1 MRPVVFKKTDLGGYN
16 IYSKNAVGVY
26 NICKIPFWKIPTK
39 PLLAHSINYPQGM
52 VTNLQTWKV
61 GLNF

>member
-39 PLLAHSINYPQGM
+39 PLLAHSINYPQ
-52 VTNLQTWKV
+52 
-61 GLNF
+61 